1 MKFEQPPKMT
11 YYKFQV
17 THNETKEI
25 KLYKRYKELFED
37 YKIPRSTLYK
47 MMDGKHFNKHKDYTF
62 KQVRIPK
69 FEIRPSA

>member
-1 MKFEQPPKMT
+1 MKFEQSPKMT

-17 THNETKEI
+17 TNNETNEI

-47 MMDGKHFNKHKDYTF
+47 MMDGKHFNKHKDYTSQ
-62 KQVRIPK
+62 QVRIPQFK
-69 FEIRPSA
+69 IRPLI

>member
-1 MKFEQPPKMT
+1 MKFEQSPKMT

-17 THNETKEI
+17 TNNETNEI

-69 FEIRPSA
+69 FEIRPLI

>member
-1 MKFEQPPKMT
+1 MKFDIPPKMS

-17 THNETKEI
+17 TNKLTNEI
-25 KLYKRYKELFED
+25 KLYKRYKELYED

-47 MMDGKHFNKHKDYTF
+47 MMDGKIFNKHKDYTF

-69 FEIRPSA
+69 FEVRPLT